1 MNTTS
6 DLLHRFI
13 FDNTDIRGEL
23 VSLAHSLDDIFSIQ
37 PYPEAIKVLLGE
49 FLTAVSLLSRT
60 LKFDGTLTLQA
71 RGDGDLSLIMAEL
84 SHQKTIRG
92 VAQINNADAL
102 QSSFNRRSLR
112 SLLGNGM
119 LSIII
124 APKKGARYQGIVAL
138 DGEGLAQCLEGYFI
152 QSEQLPTRIWLSC
165 DGKKAGGMMLQRLPQ
180 QMADA
185 SSNTDAWDTQVHLA
199 NTLSTEELLNISH
212 ETLLT
217 RLFHETN
224 IRLFA
229 PETISFGCHC
239 SKERSSSALR
249 RLEKA
254 ELDKIIEEEG
264 EISVDCHFCGFQY
277 RYLKQDIEQLFPD
290 ETHH

>member
-1 MNTTS
+1 MNTTA
-6 DLLHRFI
+6 DQLHRFI

-23 VSLAHSLDDIFSIQ
+23 VSLEHTLDDIFSIQ
-37 PYPEAIKVLLGE
+37 PYPEAIQVLLGE
-49 FLTAVSLLSRT
+49 FLAAVSLLSRT

-92 VAQINNADAL
+92 VAQINNASAL
-102 QSSFNRRSLR
+102 PSSHNRSLQ

-138 DGEGLAQCLEGYFI
+138 DGENLAQCLEGYFM
-152 QSEQLPTRIWLSC
+152 QSEQLPTRICLSC
-165 DGKKAGGMMLQRLPQ
+165 DGKKASGMMLQRLPQ
-180 QMADA
+180 QLADEATNADA
-185 SSNTDAWDTQVHLA
+185 WETQVHLA

-212 ETLLT
+212 EVLLT
-217 RLFHETN
+217 RLFHESN
-224 IRLFA
+224 VRLFD
-229 PETISFGCHC
+229 PETNSFGCHC

-254 ELDKIIEEEG
+254 ELDNIIEEEG

-277 RYLKQDIEQLFPD
+277 IYFKQDIQQLFPD
-290 ETHH
+290 DTRH